1 MTSRDT
7 YVAKMKLQLDELNDR
22 LSEMEAKA
30 KVTRAEVSAGYRA
43 DMERLHAQ
51 SREAVGKLEELR
63 QAGEDSWESLVA
75 EADKLR
81 QAFSHAFSDFQ
92 THMAR

>member
-43 DMERLHAQ
+43 DERLHAQ

-75 EADKLR
+75 EADRLR